1 MAGQTR
7 RYSASDPFFSNLL
20 SQGSDRRH
28 LMDQLFSDRVR
39 ARLEMSDWARRPGQV
54 PSWR

>member
-28 LMDQLFSDRVR
+28 K
-39 ARLEMSDWARRPGQV
+39 A
-54 PSWR
+54 